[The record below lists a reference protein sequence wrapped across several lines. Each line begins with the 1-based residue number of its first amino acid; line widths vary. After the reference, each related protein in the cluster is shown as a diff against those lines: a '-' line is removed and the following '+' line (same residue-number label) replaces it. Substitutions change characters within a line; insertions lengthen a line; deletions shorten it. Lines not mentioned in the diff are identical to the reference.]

1 MKKKILPFLLALCM
15 AASLSTTAWAVF
27 PDVDENAEYAE
38 AVEYLDEI
46 DIMSGDQYGNF
57 NPDNTVTRAEMA
69 TIVCRLLGETED
81 LPSDDRFPD
90 VPVGHW
96 ANGYVSKAAEL
107 GIVTGYDTGLFG
119 PTDEVTYEQAVTIIM
134 RTMGMEDFA
143 QISGGYP
150 DGYLTVADEG
160 GYLAN
165 LSLEK
170 GDYMSRAN
178 VAVLLFNCY
187 GYV

>member
-1 MKKKILPFLLALCM
+1 MKKKILSLFLALCM
-15 AASLSTTAWAVF
+15 AVSLFATAWAAF
-27 PDVDENAEYAE
+27 PDVDENAEYAA

-46 DIMSGDQYGNF
+46 GLMSGDQYGNF

-69 TIVCRLLGETED
+69 TIVCRMLGETEE

-119 PTDEVTYEQAVTIIM
+119 PTDVVTYEQAI
-134 RTMGMEDFA
+134 TMIVRALEMEDEA
-143 QISGGYP
+143 TQRGGYP
-150 DGYLTVADEG
+150 NGYVSVAE
-160 GYLAN
+160 
-165 LSLEK
+165 E
-170 GDYMSRAN
+170 
-178 VAVLLFNCY
+178 Y
-187 GYV
+187 GYVRQLSLKVGDPLTRWQIARILYNVSM